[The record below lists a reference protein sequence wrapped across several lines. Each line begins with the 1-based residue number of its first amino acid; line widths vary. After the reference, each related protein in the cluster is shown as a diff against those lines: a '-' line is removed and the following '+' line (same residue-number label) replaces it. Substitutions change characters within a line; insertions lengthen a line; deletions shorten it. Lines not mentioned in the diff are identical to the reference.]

1 MSETDMSKYEKKIVL
16 RNIQMED
23 IDEIMKLWS
32 RCFFRNGA
40 VEAGAIRKSY

>member
-16 RNIQMED
+16 RNIQMKD

-32 RCFFRNGA
+32 RCFFGM
-40 VEAGAIRKSY
+40 EPWKTGAIRKSY